1 LEVNEVEKA
10 EIIKKLNWFYLL
22 EINQVHL
29 YRMQSRQVDD
39 IYLQKALERV
49 AEIEQGHV
57 ENIRAKIFEMGGT
70 PGTFGEIT
78 GPLSGSVAGLAI
90 GAAGTVALLKANI
103 QLEEKAMRDYKD
115 FILHVGEEKDL
126 FNLLWSNLIDE
137 DLHTAWFSN
146 KVKELEKE
154 Q

>member
-1 LEVNEVEKA
+1 
-10 EIIKKLNWFYLL
+10 
-22 EINQVHL
+22 
-29 YRMQSRQVDD
+29 M
-39 IYLQKALERV
+39 

-57 ENIRAKIFEMGGT
+57 ENIRAKIVELGGI
-70 PGTFGEIT
+70 PGMFGEIA
-78 GPLSGSVAGLAI
+78 GPFSGSVAGLAT

-103 QLEEKAMRDYKD
+103 QLEEKAMKDYRD
-115 FILHVGEEKDL
+115 FILQAGKDSDL

-146 KVKELEKE
+146 KVQELEKR